1 MKKYSKLIVALS
13 LAMVMAG
20 CEGSSSASRDMGTG
34 NSVSDVLEA
43 GMRAEDE
50 KNEEASAGES
60 GSNEIVVPL
69 DSSDEGLFD
78 MGDGFERQTGID
90 EGAPEPEELQ
100 EMMSSTEGIDVDLT
114 VLSPTMVYAQVFDMI
129 YEPELYIGKT
139 VKMQGLYTCTDPE
152 LTDVFYCAC
161 VVQDAT
167 QCCSNGI
174 EFELSDDYA
183 FPQDYPEYGDTI
195 TVLGTFDLYEDQ
207 GYTYCT
213 LRNSTLLED
222 QKY

>member
-1 MKKYSKLIVALS
+1 MKKYSKLIVVLS
-13 LAMVMAG
+13 LVTVMAG
-20 CEGSSSASRDMGTG
+20 CEGSTSASRDMGTG

-69 DSSDEGLFD
+69 DPNDEGLFD

-100 EMMSSTEGIDVDLT
+100 IMMSSTEGIDVDLT

-129 YEPELYIGKT
+129 YKPESYIGKT